1 MPLFKKKRTKEEEEQ
16 KIKKEYVKII
26 QEHVKIMEELFTED
40 LIETIPENGIVGNE
54 CFNEKR
60 YNFVLNKFFFLN
72 MVISRMIAVDL
83 KEFVDANYEDEK
95 IMAIVNAYLILMGI
109 GVADETK
116 ERGMK
121 YGL

>member
-1 MPLFKKKRTKEEEEQ
+1 MSNQLEKLKNS
-16 KIKKEYVKII
+16 IKKEYVRLI
-26 QEHVKIMEELFTED
+26 QKHVKLMEELFTED
-40 LIETIPENGIVGNE
+40 LIETIPENGIGGNE
-54 CFNEKR
+54 CFNENR

-83 KEFVDANYEDEK
+83 KEFVDANYEDEI
-95 IMAIVNAYLILMGI
+95 IMSLVSAYLIIMGI

>member
-1 MPLFKKKRTKEEEEQ
+1 MPLFKKKRTKEEEQ

-40 LIETIPENGIVGNE
+40 LIETIPENGIGGSE

-60 YNFVLNKFFFLN
+60 YNFVLKKFFFLN
-72 MVISRMIAVDL
+72 MLISRMIAVDL
-83 KEFVDANYEDEK
+83 KEFVDANYENENM
-95 IMAIVNAYLILMGI
+95 MAIVNAYLILMGI